1 MPDNRTILVTGGG
14 GFIGGRMVEVMHSTG
29 FGDVRAGVRRW
40 ASGARIGRLPVDLVH
55 CDIMDRASLDEAL
68 AGVTHVVHCA
78 VGDRDTTVN
87 GTKNVL
93 EAAKAAGV
101 ERVVHLSTVDVYG
114 TPEGSV
120 AEDRKLAPTGKPYGD
135 MKLEAEQVC
144 VDMASKGVHV
154 TMLRPSLVHGPFS
167 ATWTMAYAERLQ
179 RRPWLVADEDA
190 QGTCNLVYVDD
201 LVGAVM
207 AAFTA
212 DIPGG
217 EAFNINGPDRATW
230 AEYFRALNGCMG
242 LPDLDV
248 STKTGARATA
258 GAVQPLRQTAKFL
271 IKHFEAPIKGLAQS
285 SPMAREAMVKA
296 EKMLKTTPAPTE
308 FAVYSRK
315 VSYESDK
322 AQSML
327 GWEPKFPLSE
337 AMPLTGAWLKH
348 HHFVKNGRS

>member
-1 MPDNRTILVTGGG
+1 MSEKRTILVTGGG
-14 GFIGGRMVEVMHSTG
+14 GFIGGRMVEVMHSVG
-29 FGDVRAGVRRW
+29 FGEVRAGVRRW
-40 ASGARIGRLPVDLVH
+40 ASGARIGRLPVDLVQ
-55 CDIMDRASLDEAL
+55 CDIMDRASLDAAL
-68 AGVTHVVHCA
+68 SGVTHVVHCA

-87 GTKNVL
+87 GTRNVL

-120 AEDRKLAPTGKPYGD
+120 SEDRTLAPTGKPYGD

-144 VDMASKGVHV
+144 RDMAEKGVHV

-179 RRPWLVADEDA
+179 RRPWLVADADA

-212 DIPGG
+212 DIPSG

-230 AEYFRALNGCMG
+230 AEYFRELNGCMG
-242 LPDLDV
+242 LPPLDV
-248 STKTGARATA
+248 STKAGARATA

-271 IKHFEAPIKGLAQS
+271 IKHFEAPIKGIAQS
-285 SPMAREAMVKA
+285 SPMAREVMVKA

-308 FAVYSRK
+308 FAVYSRQ
-315 VSYESDK
+315 VSYETTK
-322 AQSML
+322 AHEML

-337 AMPLTGAWLKH
+337 AMPLTGAWLQH
-348 HHFVKNGRS
+348 HRFVKNGRS